1 MAEIY
6 FPYFSSPKPSIK
18 IIAEDNLLRS
28 PTEAGYVLLRPRY
41 SRVRKTYEIKW
52 DFNKDEVFEF
62 VEFYDNTTDSG
73 SSAFW
78 IDITIDTTRI
88 NKKVYFAKVPD
99 VVYNG
104 IGAWEVSCS
113 FTEV

>member
-18 IIAEDNLLRS
+18 IVTEDNLLRS

-41 SRVRKTYEIKW
+41 SKVRKTYEFKW
-52 DFNKDEVFEF
+52 DFNESEVFEF
-62 VEFYDNTTDSG
+62 VEFYDVITNNG
-73 SSAFW
+73 SLAFW
-78 IDITIDTTRI
+78 IDINIDKARI
-88 NKKVYFAKVPD
+88 NKKVYFAKIPD
-99 VVYNG
+99 IVYNG
-104 IGAWEVSCS
+104 IGAWEISCS